1 MKGHQLQFLTILLEL
16 MGIINLELENFA
28 GALRSFQRMK
38 DFAEERKDDVL
49 QMRSLKLLGKTLGA
63 QTDHKQAIVVLK
75 HLL

>member
-1 MKGHQLQFLTILLEL
+1 